1 MVQWFDGSTNASETP
16 RIAAYG
22 GPTAGFL
29 SAFGF
34 DVYGAARNRKL
45 MSAPKFRTMSGAGH
59 RHFLGFMTEL
69 AMATGHGHLLR
80 ALFRAWD
87 YADGPAIFTLGPSG
101 L

>member
-1 MVQWFDGSTNASETP
+1 ME
-16 RIAAYG
+16 Y
-22 GPTAGFL
+22 
-29 SAFGF
+29 
-34 DVYGAARNRKL
+34 
-45 MSAPKFRTMSGAGH
+45 TMSGAGH